1 MLKAAPHAGV
11 EGASLARKSS
21 KSCTA
26 WVKRNSR
33 CAGQEIRLRGKN
45 MTENEHV
52 KLGAYHTL
60 EIEQQRAFTIYKQS
74 WDALDLER
82 IQQACDP
89 AASADLAAVLIT
101 ASSSPVHV
109 HALPVTCMPA
119 SSNRMLSLCVFH
131 NVYKHV
137 TLHGRMWIAN
147 RRPAS
152 EGHASEQA
160 YNCVLGIPC
169 DAHAINVCIQSSY
182 T

>member
-1 MLKAAPHAGV
+1 MRAG
-11 EGASLARKSS
+11 GRSLPCKSS
-21 KSCTA
+21 KSWTA
-26 WVKRNSR
+26 WVKHSSR

-101 ASSSPVHV
+101 ASSSSVHV
-109 HALPVTCMPA
+109 NALPVTCMPA
-119 SSNRMLSLCVFH
+119 SSNRMLTLCVRLLVFH
-131 NVYKHV
+131 NVYKHT
-137 TLHGRMWIAN
+137 TLHGRMWFAN
-147 RRPAS
+147 HRPAS

-160 YNCVLGIPC
+160 YTCVLGIPC
-169 DAHAINVCIQSSY
+169 DAHAINVCTQSSY